1 LSPAHPSVGNFAEEL
16 DRRQIARYALPV
28 TIVAFLRRFLRK
40 LQPPGNRGSLDT
52 EYRQPNRGA
61 MGDPGGPHPHSGL
74 DVGGF
79 GQ

>member
-1 LSPAHPSVGNFAEEL
+1 V
-16 DRRQIARYALPV
+16 RV
-28 TIVAFLRRFLRK
+28 TIVAFLRRLLRK